1 MSTAKRLQS
10 DASPGIAGTDAL
22 LKNYKRYPVNFVKGE
37 GAYLYDS
44 EGKLVDSL
52 RYNDKSPWPTEADGS
67 GSTLELQ
74 NPKLDNGTSE
84 NWRASAGHGTPG
96 MKNSVYITEIDNNVD
111 EIPTEYKL
119 MQNYPNPFNPTTVI
133 GYQLPIAGHVSLIVY
148 DILGR
153 QISKLVDEYKQP
165 GNYKIA
171 FNGQQTTNN
180 RQLTSGIYFARLN
193 VQPVNGSNQFDSVIK
208 MLLVK

>member
-1 MSTAKRLQS
+1 MNKTIIGLCLLLL
-10 DASPGIAGTDAL
+10 AGCTGKKEAG
-22 LKNYKRYPVNFVKGE
+22 KENRYEQTF
-37 GAYLYDS
+37 S
-44 EGKLVDSL
+44 IS
-52 RYNDKSPWPTEADGS
+52 
-67 GSTLELQ
+67 
-74 NPKLDNGTSE
+74 TSE
-84 NWRASAGHGTPG
+84 MIQTLSSDEFEGRKPGTPG